1 MSNTRFQI
9 FCVQI
14 VLIISFFGTGF
25 LSKFGYE
32 MGDLAKS
39 NYTKIFPSIYF
50 LALVILFYNS
60 NFISLIFSKNSLF
73 FYLLSILAIIFY
85 LYIYELTSAIS
96 FILNTLII
104 PFLFFAYLKMNKLVV
119 QRSIPLFAVK
129 LILINSVIA
138 IFERLYNFNLFP
150 IKQTFGEQFRAT
162 ALLGHPLNNALITL
176 AFILFV
182 LVIDMMHIAKIIY
195 LGILFLAMFCFGA
208 RGSLL
213 AGFIGVIVFYIVP
226 IFFSKNN
233 YFSRINKLTTISIII
248 FFVGCFSY
256 IFLFTPFGER
266 LRETIKDDSGSSQV
280 RLDTLNLIDFNNLS
294 NFYWPISAQNTNSL
308 TDKAG
313 VDIIENFIIIWIFK
327 FGLIFT
333 IILIYFL
340 LRFLYSN
347 SIIKNK
353 FYTFL
358 IFFIFFGAAATN
370 NSLGSST
377 NALLFFVVLFCTNN
391 NRYKILF

>member
-266 LRETIKDDSGSSQV
+266 FRETIKDDSGSSQV

>member
-1 MSNTRFQI
+1 MTNTRFHT
-9 FCVQI
+9 FYVQI
-14 VLIISFFGTGF
+14 MLVISFGGTGF

-39 NYTKIFPSIYF
+39 NYTKIFPSIYLLVF
-50 LALVILFYNS
+50 VILIFNS
-60 NFISLIFSKNSLF
+60 KFIHLIFSKNSLF
-73 FYLLSILAIIFY
+73 FYLASILAIILY
-85 LYIYELTSAIS
+85 LYIYELTSSIS

-104 PFLFFAYLKMNKLVV
+104 PFLFFAYLKLNKLVV
-119 QRSIPLFAVK
+119 QRTIPLFAVK

-150 IKQTFGEQFRAT
+150 IKQTFGEQFRST

-176 AFILFV
+176 SFILFV
-182 LVIDMMHIAKIIY
+182 LVIDMKHVNKIIN
-195 LGILFLAMFCFGA
+195 LGILFLAMFCYGA

-213 AGFIGVIVFYIVP
+213 AGILGVVVFYIGP
-226 IFFSKNN
+226 IFFSNN
-233 YFSRINKLTTISIII
+233 SYFSKINKLTTISFV
-248 FFVGCFSY
+248 FFLIVCFSY

-266 LRETIKDDSGSSQV
+266 FRETIKDDGGSSQV
-280 RLDTLNLIDFNNLS
+280 RLETLNLIDFNNLS
-294 NFYWPISAQNTNSL
+294 YFYWPISTQNTNSL

-333 IILIYFL
+333 IILIFFL
-340 LRFLYSN
+340 FRFLFSN

-353 FYTFL
+353 IYTLL
-358 IFFIFFGAAATN
+358 ILLIFFGAAATN

-377 NALLFFVVLFCTNN
+377 NALLFFIVMFCTHNS
-391 NRYKILF
+391 RFKILF